1 MPDALSAELA
11 RAAAPDGTTC
21 ERKEEVTMA
30 TTMIRCGDHK
40 RAPAT
45 LVCIHLAK
53 GLSRRWHAVMVD
65 GSEIPE
71 RWVCPECEPHPW
83 DLQLADWELW
93 CMHCIRRV
101 QKATRAKVTVRD
113 ARSPQGQEQ

>member
-1 MPDALSAELA
+1 
-11 RAAAPDGTTC
+11 
-21 ERKEEVTMA
+21 MA
-30 TTMIRCGDHK
+30 TTTMVRCGNHGLV
-40 RAPAT
+40 PAT
-45 LVCIHLAK
+45 LVCKHLAK
-53 GLSRRWHAVMVD
+53 GLSRRWHAVLVD

-71 RWVCPECEPHPW
+71 GWVCPECEPHPW

>member
-1 MPDALSAELA
+1 
-11 RAAAPDGTTC
+11 
-21 ERKEEVTMA
+21 MA